1 VSYPVTVL
9 IEELYDIQM
18 TIVKLKRHPCPFH
31 LELLASLERLLC
43 FCHTGSTKVFAT
55 SLMDQLGLS
64 KGALVDGF
72 PMLHAG
78 LFHQPSMMSARVNKF
93 YVDARTWPKYKGYP
107 AIASKKAQIYTYSL
121 SHFMVR
127 ANS

>member
-1 VSYPVTVL
+1 MTVL
-9 IEELYDIQM
+9 IKELYKFQM
-18 TIVKLKRHPCPFH
+18 KTIDSKKHPCPFH

-55 SLMDQLGLS
+55 SLMNQLGLS

-72 PMLHAG
+72 PMLHVS
-78 LFHQPSMMSARVNKF
+78 LFEQPTMMSAKTHNF
-93 YVDARTWPKYKGYP
+93 LVDARTWPMHDGYP

-121 SHFMVR
+121 SHFMV
-127 ANS
+127 SLTF